1 LRAVINSK
9 EFVSDLKNIIDY
21 SIGFLDGV
29 QSGKRE
35 FLNGLGTTIA
45 EMAEEFVDASARLNP
60 QQLHHVYEWYQ
71 SGSPKARLYDITYTV
86 SNLGLS
92 FKSALKQSSS
102 IQDGSKTPFY
112 NKAYIMENGIPVTI
126 TPKANGVLVFD
137 DNGETV
143 FTKAPVTIDN
153 PGGTYVQGQFEEV
166 FDEFFGK
173 YFTQAFLRSSGV
185 KQYLENPKVFKTN
198 MSAARRGGKSLGTE
212 TGYKWIVNGGMA

>member
-1 LRAVINSK
+1 MRAVINSK

>member
-1 LRAVINSK
+1 MRAVIDSK
-9 EFVSDLKNIIDY
+9 AFSLDLKNVIDY

-29 QSGKRE
+29 QAGKRE
-35 FLNGLGTTIA
+35 FLDGLGNIIS
-45 EMAEEFVDASARLNP
+45 EMAGEFIDATARLNP
-60 QQLHHVYEWYQ
+60 QQLHHIYEWYQ
-71 SGSPKARLYDITYTV
+71 SGSPKARLYDISYSV

-92 FKSALKQSSS
+92 FKSALTQSSS
-102 IQDGSKTPFY
+102 IQDGSNTPFY

-126 TPKANGVLVFD
+126 TPRANGVLVFD
-137 DNGETV
+137 DNGKTV
-143 FTKAPVTIDN
+143 FTKAPVTVEN
-153 PGGTYVQGQFEEV
+153 PGGMYVEGSFEEI

-198 MSAARRGGKSLGTE
+198 MAAAKRGGKSLGIQ

>member
-1 LRAVINSK
+1 LRAVIDSK
-9 EFVSDLKNIIDY
+9 AFSLDLKNVIDY

-29 QSGKRE
+29 QAGKRE
-35 FLNGLGTTIA
+35 FLDGLGNIIS
-45 EMAEEFVDASARLNP
+45 EMAGEFIDATARLNP
-60 QQLHHVYEWYQ
+60 QQLHHIYEWYQ
-71 SGSPKARLYDITYTV
+71 SGSPKARLYDISYSV

-92 FKSALKQSSS
+92 FKSALTQSSS
-102 IQDGSKTPFY
+102 IQDGSNTPFY

-126 TPKANGVLVFD
+126 TPRANGVLVFD
-137 DNGETV
+137 DNGKTV
-143 FTKAPVTIDN
+143 FTKAPVTVEN
-153 PGGTYVQGQFEEV
+153 PGGMYVEGSFEEI

-198 MSAARRGGKSLGTE
+198 MAAAKRGGKSLGIQ

>member
-1 LRAVINSK
+1 MKAVIDSK
-9 EFVSDLKNIIDY
+9 AFSLDLKNVIDY

-29 QSGKRE
+29 QAGKRE
-35 FLNGLGTTIA
+35 FLDGLGNIIS
-45 EMAEEFVDASARLNP
+45 EMAGEFIDATARLNP
-60 QQLHHVYEWYQ
+60 QQLHHIYEWYQ
-71 SGSPKARLYDITYTV
+71 SGSPKARLYDISYSV

-92 FKSALKQSSS
+92 FKSALTQSSS
-102 IQDGSKTPFY
+102 IQDGSNTPFY

-126 TPKANGVLVFD
+126 TPRANGVLVFD
-137 DNGETV
+137 DNGKTV
-143 FTKAPVTIDN
+143 FTKAPVTVEN
-153 PGGTYVQGQFEEV
+153 PGGMYVEGSFEEI

-198 MSAARRGGKSLGTE
+198 MAAAKRGGKSLGIQ